1 MVVKIMTRRLSL
13 DETKKYLR
21 AWRELADKEALEILT
36 ICNGGLVGY
45 FAKKYLGKGLTFEE
59 LQSAGNEGLI
69 NAINKFDYNERAI
82 EGFGSYISIAIENQM
97 KTELRKYNKH
107 SHVLSFD
114 QPIGHNKD
122 GDEMKIEDLVGTDAE
137 QLIEDVIS
145 EMKIDI
151 VREALQCLTSRE
163 KQIILLRYGLDEVH
177 KKTQDEVAEIFGCS
191 KVTIAKQEQKALVKM
206 RHPRNTR
213 KLKDFIDE

>member
-1 MVVKIMTRRLSL
+1 MARILSL
-13 DETKKYLR
+13 DETKNCLR
-21 AWRELADKEALEILT
+21 AWRELADKNALEVLT
-36 ICNGGLVGY
+36 ICNVGLVGF

-59 LQSAGNEGLI
+59 LQSAGNEGLL
-69 NAINKFDYNERAI
+69 NAINKFDYNERSI
-82 EGFGSYISIAIENQM
+82 EGFSSYISIAIENQM
-97 KTELRKYNKH
+97 KMELRKYNKH

-114 QPIGHNKD
+114 QPIGQNKD

-145 EMKIDI
+145 EMKIDV

-163 KQIILLRYGLDEVH
+163 RQIILLRYGLDEVH

-191 KVTIAKQEQKALVKM
+191 KATIAKQEQKALVKM

-213 KLKDFIDE
+213 KLKDFIED

>member
-1 MVVKIMTRRLSL
+1 MARRLSL
-13 DETKKYLR
+13 DETKNCLR
-21 AWRELADKEALEILT
+21 AWRELADEEALEVLT
-36 ICNGGLVGY
+36 ICNGGLVGF

-82 EGFGSYISIAIENQM
+82 EGFSSYISIAIENQM
-97 KTELRKYNKH
+97 KMELRKYKKH

-114 QPIGHNKD
+114 HPIGQNKD
-122 GDEMKIEDLVGTDAE
+122 GDELKIEDLVGTDAE

-163 KQIILLRYGLDEVH
+163 RQIILLRYGLDDTH
-177 KKTQDEVAEIFGCS
+177 KKTQDEIAEIFGCS
-191 KVTIAKQEQKALVKM
+191 KSLIAKQEKKALIKM
-206 RHPRNTR
+206 RHPRNTK
-213 KLKDFIDE
+213 KLKDFIEE

>member
-1 MVVKIMTRRLSL
+1 MARRLSL
-13 DETKKYLR
+13 DETKNCLR
-21 AWRELADKEALEILT
+21 AWRELGDEDALEVLT
-36 ICNGGLVGY
+36 ICNGGLVGF

-69 NAINKFDYNERAI
+69 NAINKFNYNEKEI
-82 EGFGSYISIAIENQM
+82 EGFSSYISIAIENQM
-97 KTELRKYNKH
+97 KMELRKYNKH

-114 QPIGHNKD
+114 QPIGQNKD
-122 GDEMKIEDLVGTDAE
+122 GDEMKIEDLIGTDAE

-163 KQIILLRYGLDEVH
+163 QQIILLRYGLDEVH

-191 KVTIAKQEQKALVKM
+191 KATIAKQEQRALVKM

-213 KLKDFIDE
+213 KLKDFIEE

>member
-1 MVVKIMTRRLSL
+1 MTRRLSL
-13 DETKKYLR
+13 DETKNCLR
-21 AWRELADKEALEILT
+21 AWRELADEEALEVLT
-36 ICNGGLVGY
+36 ICNGGLVGF

-82 EGFGSYISIAIENQM
+82 EGFSSYISIAIENQM
-97 KTELRKYNKH
+97 KMELRKYKKH

-114 QPIGHNKD
+114 QPIGQNKD
-122 GDEMKIEDLVGTDAE
+122 GDELKIEDLVGTDAE

-163 KQIILLRYGLDEVH
+163 RQIILLRYGLDDTH
-177 KKTQDEVAEIFGCS
+177 KKTQDEIAEIFGCS
-191 KVTIAKQEQKALVKM
+191 KSLIAKQEKKALIKM
-206 RHPRNTR
+206 RHPRNTK
-213 KLKDFIDE
+213 KLKDFIEE

>member
-1 MVVKIMTRRLSL
+1 MVKIMAKRLSL
-13 DETKKYLR
+13 NETKNCLQ
-21 AWRELADKEALEILT
+21 AWRDFADKEALETLMIR
-36 ICNGGLVGY
+36 NGGLVVF

-59 LQSAGNEGLI
+59 LQSAGNEGLL
-69 NAINKFDYNERAI
+69 NAINKFDYKERAI
-82 EGFGSYISIAIENQM
+82 EGFSSYISIAIENKM
-97 KTELRKYNKH
+97 RMELKKYNKH

-114 QPIGHNKD
+114 QPISKNKE
-122 GDEMKIEDLVGTDAE
+122 GDEMKIEDLVGSDAE

-163 KQIILLRYGLDEVH
+163 QQIILMRYGFDEAH

-191 KVTIAKQEQKALVKM
+191 RTAIANQEKKALVKM

-213 KLKDFIDE
+213 KLKDFIED

>member
-1 MVVKIMTRRLSL
+1 MARRLSL
-13 DETKKYLR
+13 DETKKCLIS
-21 AWRELADKEALEILT
+21 WKEFGDKKALETLI
-36 ICNGGLVGY
+36 ICNGGLVGF

-59 LQSAGNEGLI
+59 LQSAGNEGLL

-82 EGFGSYISIAIENQM
+82 EGFSSYISVAIENQM
-97 KTELRKYNKH
+97 KMELRKYNKH
-107 SHVLSFD
+107 SHVLSFE
-114 QPIGHNKD
+114 QPIGQNKD

-163 KQIILLRYGLDEVH
+163 QQIILLRYGLDEVH
-177 KKTQDEVAEIFGCS
+177 QKTQEDLAEIFGCS
-191 KVTIAKQEQKALVKM
+191 QATIARQEQRALVKM

-213 KLKDFIDE
+213 KLKDFIEE

>member
-1 MVVKIMTRRLSL
+1 MAKRLTL
-13 DETKKYLR
+13 DETKNYLR
-21 AWRELADKEALEILT
+21 AWRELSDKQALEILVT
-36 ICNGGLVGY
+36 CNAALVT
-45 FAKKYLGKGLTFEE
+45 FFVKKYLGKGLTFEE
-59 LQSAGNEGLI
+59 LTSSGNEGLI
-69 NAINKFDYNERAI
+69 RAINKFDYKQREI
-82 EGFGSYISIAIENQM
+82 EAFSSYIATSIVNQI
-97 KTELRKYNKH
+97 KSDLYKNNKH

-114 QPIGHNKD
+114 QLIGQNKD
-122 GDEMKIEDLVGTDAE
+122 GDEMRIEDLVGTDAE

-163 KQIILLRYGLDEVH
+163 QQIILLRYGLDEVH

-191 KVTIAKQEQKALVKM
+191 KATIANQEQKALTKM

-213 KLKDFIDE
+213 KLKDFIEE

>member
-1 MVVKIMTRRLSL
+1 MARRLTL
-13 DETKKYLR
+13 DETKNCLR
-21 AWRELADKEALEILT
+21 AWRELANEEALEVLT
-36 ICNGGLVGY
+36 ICNGGLVGF

-59 LQSAGNEGLI
+59 LQSADNEGLL

-82 EGFGSYISIAIENQM
+82 EGFSSYISIAIENQM
-97 KTELRKYNKH
+97 KMELRKYNKH

-114 QPIGHNKD
+114 QPIGQNKD
-122 GDEMKIEDLVGTDAE
+122 GDEMRIEDLVGTDAE

-151 VREALQCLTSRE
+151 VREVLQCLTSRE
-163 KQIILLRYGLDEVH
+163 QQIILLRYGLDEVH

-191 KVTIAKQEQKALVKM
+191 KTTIAKQEQKALVKM

-213 KLKDFIDE
+213 KLKDFIED

>member
-1 MVVKIMTRRLSL
+1 MARRLTL
-13 DETKKYLR
+13 DETKNCLR
-21 AWRELADKEALEILT
+21 AWRELANEEALEVLT
-36 ICNGGLVGY
+36 ICNGGLVGF

-59 LQSAGNEGLI
+59 LQSSGNEGLL

-82 EGFGSYISIAIENQM
+82 EGFSSYISIAIENQM
-97 KTELRKYNKH
+97 KMELRKYNKH

-114 QPIGHNKD
+114 QPIGQNKD
-122 GDEMKIEDLVGTDAE
+122 GDEMRIEDLVGTDAE

-163 KQIILLRYGLDEVH
+163 QQIILLRYGLDEVH

-191 KVTIAKQEQKALVKM
+191 KTTIAKQEQKALVKM

-213 KLKDFIDE
+213 KLKDFIED

>member
-1 MVVKIMTRRLSL
+1 MTRRLSL
-13 DETKKYLR
+13 DETKKSLR
-21 AWRELADKEALEILT
+21 AWRELADEDALEVLI
-36 ICNGGLVGY
+36 ICNVGLVGF

-59 LQSAGNEGLI
+59 LQSAGNEGLL
-69 NAINKFDYNERAI
+69 NAINKFDYKERAI
-82 EGFGSYISIAIENQM
+82 EGFSSYISIAIENQM
-97 KTELRKYNKH
+97 KMELKKYNKH

-114 QPIGHNKD
+114 QPIGQNKD
-122 GDEMKIEDLVGTDAE
+122 GDEMKLEDLVGTDAE

-163 KQIILLRYGLDEVH
+163 QQIILLRYGLDEVH

-191 KVTIAKQEQKALVKM
+191 KATIAKQEQKALVKM

-213 KLKDFIDE
+213 RLKDFIEE

>member
-1 MVVKIMTRRLSL
+1 MARRLSL
-13 DETKKYLR
+13 DETKNCLR
-21 AWRELADKEALEILT
+21 AWREFADENALEVLT
-36 ICNGGLVGY
+36 ICNGGLVVF

-59 LQSAGNEGLI
+59 LQSAGNEGLL

-82 EGFGSYISIAIENQM
+82 EGFSSYISIAIENQIKM
-97 KTELRKYNKH
+97 ELKKYNKH

-114 QPIGHNKD
+114 QPIGQNKD
-122 GDEMKIEDLVGTDAE
+122 GDEMKIEDLVSTDAE

-151 VREALQCLTSRE
+151 VRKALQCLTSRE

-191 KVTIAKQEQKALVKM
+191 KTTIAKQEQKALVKM

-213 KLKDFIDE
+213 KLKDFIED

>member
-1 MVVKIMTRRLSL
+1 MVVRVVARRLSL
-13 DETKKYLR
+13 DETKNCLR
-21 AWRELADKEALEILT
+21 AWRELADEEALEVLT

-82 EGFGSYISIAIENQM
+82 EGFSSYISIAIENQM
-97 KTELRKYNKH
+97 KMELRRYNKH

-114 QPIGHNKD
+114 QPIGQNKD
-122 GDEMKIEDLVGTDAE
+122 GDEMRIEDLVGTDAE

-163 KQIILLRYGLDEVH
+163 QQIILLRYGLDEVH

-191 KVTIAKQEQKALVKM
+191 KATIAKQEQKALVKM

-213 KLKDFIDE
+213 KLKDFIED